1 MRPRTVK
8 MWRDLSAAR
17 GRVAVMILAI
27 AVAMSGVGALLIART
42 VLVREA
48 AAVYVGTN
56 PASATLE
63 VEGGVDAALLAQVR
77 TRPGV
82 TDAAARQT
90 VLTRVRVGD
99 QWRRMLLF
107 VIAADDPMRVAKL
120 RMESGAWPP
129 ADGELLLER
138 TAEPVLDAT
147 AGDRLAVAGPSGAT
161 TEVRVSGTVYDAALA
176 PAGQESVGYGYL
188 TPAGLARLGFTAS
201 ADELR
206 IVTPDRDQA
215 SVEATA
221 SAVAAWLTTQ
231 GREVHQIKA
240 PPYQHPH
247 HSQSETITGMFLAF
261 ALAALVLAGVLVA
274 ATLGGMLA
282 AQTRQ
287 IGIMKTVGATT
298 GQLLRVYL
306 GAVAAIAAIAT
317 VLAVGPALLAGYG
330 LTGLVAEMLNVEIA
344 NRATPWWVPATYVG
358 AGLAIPLAVALV
370 PLVRAAR
377 ITVRAALDEHGAGT
391 GVGSR
396 RSDRW
401 LTRLRGGRLSTLALR
416 NLLRRRGRLALTLAL
431 LAAGGAMFTSG
442 LNSSAAWRSWV
453 DDGMARRAYD
463 AQLRL
468 TSSAPA
474 DAITRAATAVDGV
487 VAAEPFVSLVA
498 TPAAADGR
506 IEVQRTYPD
515 DGHGRFLLAALPAP
529 TRMVDFEVTAGRWL
543 HAADT
548 DGVVLNQS
556 AVSRLGDPHLGDDVH
571 LAVDGVVGRWRL
583 VGTVA
588 EAGGPATAYTTPQ
601 SVARFVDPGTA
612 NMLHITTTGDTE
624 EVTDAVEASLAT
636 AGLMVGESML
646 IADLRTAIDEHVAVF
661 IGTLL
666 ALAALMAAV
675 GILGLAATM
684 SITVT
689 QRTREYGVMQAIG
702 ARPATIRRMVLLE
715 GTLTGLLGSL
725 VAIVLGVPLSVLVGE
740 LLGTISFGLPLPLRL
755 SPVGLAAWLLLSV
768 AAAAVAT
775 LVAAHRAARLTIR
788 ETLSYQ

>member
-1 MRPRTVK
+1 

-42 VLVREA
+42 VIVREA
-48 AAVYVGTN
+48 EAVYAGTN

-63 VEGGVDAALLAQVR
+63 VEGGVDAALLAEVR
-77 TRPGV
+77 TRSGV

-107 VIAADDPMRVAKL
+107 VVAPDDPMRVAKL

-129 ADGELLLER
+129 ADGELLIER
-138 TAEPVLDAT
+138 TAKPVLDAAT
-147 AGDRLAVAGPSGAT
+147 GDSLAVAGPSGAT
-161 TEVRVSGTVYDAALA
+161 TQVRISGTVYDAALA
-176 PAGQESVGYGYL
+176 PAGQESTGYGYL

-206 IVTPDRDQA
+206 IVTTERD
-215 SVEATA
+215 EATVA
-221 SAVAAWLTTQ
+221 ATATAVAAWLAAQ
-231 GREVHQIKA
+231 GREVHLIQA

-261 ALAALVLAGVLVA
+261 AVAALVLAGVLVA
-274 ATLGGMLA
+274 ATLGAMLA

-298 GQLLRVYL
+298 GQLLRGYL
-306 GAVAAIAAIAT
+306 GAVAAIAATAT

-330 LTGLVAEMLNVEIA
+330 LTGLVAEMLNVELA
-344 NRATPWWVPATYVG
+344 NLATPWWVPAAYLA

-377 ITVRAALDEHGAGT
+377 ITVRSALDEYGAGT
-391 GVGSR
+391 RVGAR

-401 LTRLRGGRLSTLALR
+401 LIRLRGGRLSALALR
-416 NLLRRRGRLALTLAL
+416 NLLRHRGRLALTLGL

-468 TSSAPA
+468 ATPAPVDTITS
-474 DAITRAATAVDGV
+474 AASAVDGV
-487 VAAEPFVSLVA
+487 IAVEPFVSLPA
-498 TPAAADGR
+498 TPASADGQ
-506 IEVQRTYPD
+506 IEVERTYPD
-515 DGHGRFLLAALPAP
+515 DGHGRFLLAALPVP

-543 HAADT
+543 QAADT

-556 AVSRLGDPHLGDDVH
+556 AVSRLGDPRVGDEVH

-588 EAGGPATAYTTPQ
+588 EAGGPATAYTSPQ
-601 SVARFVDPGTA
+601 SVTRFVEPGTA
-612 NMLHITTTGDTE
+612 NMLHIVTAGDTAA
-624 EVTDAVEASLAT
+624 VSGAVEGALVS
-636 AGLMVGESML
+636 AGLTVGESML
-646 IADLRTAIDEHVAVF
+646 TEDLRTAIDEHVAIF

-702 ARPATIRRMVLLE
+702 ARPAVIRRMVLLE
-715 GTLTGLLGSL
+715 GTITGLLGSL
-725 VAIVLGVPLSVLVGE
+725 VAIILGVPLSVLVGE
-740 LLGTISFGLPLPLRL
+740 LLGRISFGLPLPLRL
-755 SPVGLAAWLLLSV
+755 SPGGLVGWLLLSLV
-768 AAAAVAT
+768 AAAAAS
-775 LVAAHRAARLTIR
+775 LVAAHRAARLTVR